1 MYVKKTMN
9 IPKELLEE
17 AVRVTGATTQ
27 TMAIVMGLQ
36 ELVRKKKLL
45 ALLELRGKIQLSQ
58 KDLKTMRSR

>member
-45 ALLELRGKIQLSQ
+45 ALLKLRGKIQLSQ
-58 KDLKTMRSR
+58 KDLKIMRSR

>member
-45 ALLELRGKIQLSQ
+45 ALLKLRGKIQLSQ